1 MTDIV
6 EVTTAMRFRSEA
18 EWTRHIIDYAEANG
32 WLVYHVFNSF
42 KRVTSKGFPDLVCLN
57 SGLMVVAE
65 LKMKKRKTGAAVGV
79 SPEQRHW
86 LGEFAKGGLG
96 GFGSLQVYIWTPD
109 DYEEMEE
116 TLSHKESNSA

>member
-6 EVTTAMRFRSEA
+6 EVTTPMRFRTEA

-32 WLVYHVFNSF
+32 WLVYPVVNSM

-65 LKMKKRKTGAAVGV
+65 LKMTRRKTGAVVGV
-79 SPEQRHW
+79 SPEQRRW
-86 LGEFAKGGLG
+86 LGEFAKVGLG
-96 GFGSLQVYIWTPD
+96 GSLQVYIWTPD